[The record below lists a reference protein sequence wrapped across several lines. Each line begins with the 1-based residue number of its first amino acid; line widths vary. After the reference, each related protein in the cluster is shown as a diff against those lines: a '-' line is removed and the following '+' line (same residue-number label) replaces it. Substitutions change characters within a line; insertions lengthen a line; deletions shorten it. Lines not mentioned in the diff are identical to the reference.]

1 MRRPCLG
8 NERNFRLFEKE
19 FAKGATVKLGPNGM
33 NPDPP
38 KKPGDAPW
46 IYLTIAKPSR

>member
-1 MRRPCLG
+1 
-8 NERNFRLFEKE
+8 LFEKE

-38 KKPGDAPW
+38 KKPADTPW
-46 IYLTIAKPSR
+46 MYLAIVKPVR

>member
-1 MRRPCLG
+1 LR
-8 NERNFRLFEKE
+8 NERSFRLFEKE

-38 KKPGDAPW
+38 KKPADAPW
-46 IYLTIAKPSR
+46 MYLAIVKPVR